1 MVNIVPV
8 DFRRHSR
15 KGWRRPVGYKFAEK
29 DSVVALVASEFPRA
43 ALALPIGFVEQSGF
57 FVPVLLTSPVP
68 GRSVVVGPTG
78 QWLVGYVP
86 AALRTYPFS
95 TRTSAGEDILC
106 IDEGS
111 DLVVDADDTTE
122 RFFEADG
129 SLSPTVAAIFELLRQ
144 TDQHRIVTNRAV
156 VELSDAGLIKSWPL
170 VVPVG
175 EEQNSRSRTLLH
187 RQCGA

>member
-78 QWLVGYVP
+78 QWLVV
-86 AALRTYPFS
+86 TYP
-95 TRTSAGEDILC
+95 
-106 IDEGS
+106 
-111 DLVVDADDTTE
+111 
-122 RFFEADG
+122 
-129 SLSPTVAAIFELLRQ
+129 LLY
-144 TDQHRIVTNRAV
+144 V
-156 VELSDAGLIKSWPL
+156 L
-170 VVPVG
+170 
-175 EEQNSRSRTLLH
+175 SRSRPAPQQVRIFFALMKAVIWWSTRMIRRRGSS
-187 RQCGA
+187 RQMVVCRPQWPPYLSFSVRPTSIAL